1 MAWSPKTKKSI
12 SRVLTLSLIYV
23 LLTCLSYVIVYP
35 FLGRILISVMSEADL
50 NDDTVRLFTR
60 NFTLYNYQQAL
71 AYMDYA
77 SSFFRTALFTLL
89 CGIIQV
95 LSAAWVAYGFA
106 RFRFKGNRVLFACVL
121 LTLIVPP
128 QVISVPL
135 YFQFRSLHLL
145 GNILSV
151 LLLDLA
157 GLGLKSGLLIFM
169 LRQYYAGFPRELEE
183 AAAIDGSSP
192 LRTFWRVAFPSSK
205 PMLVTAFLF
214 SVVWT
219 WTDTFYPSTFL
230 PGNSFLQKQLL
241 QLSMSVKAGMDAAG
255 GAVNN
260 IEISLVTNAG
270 EILFILPLL
279 LVFLLGQRS
288 FIESIERTGIVG

>member
-1 MAWSPKTKKSI
+1 MALSPRTQK
-12 SRVLTLSLIYV
+12 RMNHLLMLSLIYV
-23 LLTCLSYVIVYP
+23 ILTCLSYVIVYP
-35 FLGRILISVMSEADL
+35 FLGRILISVMNEADL

-71 AYMDYA
+71 VYMDYF
-77 SSFFRTALFTLL
+77 SSFLKTALFTLV
-89 CGIIQV
+89 CGIAQV
-95 LSAAWVAYGFA
+95 LSATLVAYGFA
-106 RFRFKGNRVLFACVL
+106 RFHFKGNRLLFACVI

-135 YFQFRSLHLL
+135 YFQFRSFYLL
-145 GNILSV
+145 GNVLSI
-151 LLLDLA
+151 LLLELA
-157 GLGLKSGLLIFM
+157 SLGLKSGLLIFM
-169 LRQYYAGFPRELEE
+169 LRQYYSGFPRELEE

-192 LRTFWRVAFPSSK
+192 FRTFWSVAFPSSK

-214 SVVWT
+214 SMVWI
-219 WTDTFYPSTFL
+219 WTDTFYTSTFL
-230 PGNSFLQKQLL
+230 PGNTFLQKQLL
-241 QLSMSVKAGMDAAG
+241 QLSMSVKAGMDAVG

-270 EILFILPLL
+270 VILFILPLL
-279 LVFLLGQRS
+279 LVFLLGQRY